1 MKSEET
7 TIKQMTTGR
16 KRTTSRWSGL
26 QFRMTVS
33 YALTTLLAV
42 LLIEIL
48 AGTTILTLL
57 TYSPLA
63 DEGFIG
69 GARETAKLYALAA
82 AAQAGGT
89 VLDPHTTFEPGR
101 SSSIYLSKEYFSNAG
116 NIQYINTRFPNTQNA
131 AFVLL
136 IAPDGHVL
144 ASSYP
149 ARYPVMTP
157 VVQLLPS
164 RSQLIKKAL
173 AGVPG
178 STVDGTSQGRI
189 VCAVETIWSRE
200 KAIGA
205 IYIQEPEFSGG
216 DFLQGFTGVLFISAL
231 FWLVITL
238 PVGGLFGLIT
248 TRGMIRR
255 FHHLVTATTR
265 FADGDYTQ
273 RVQVSRRDEVGQLEQ
288 QFNRMAEQLV
298 ESMAQRQVLVEQN
311 ARMAERARIEQELR
325 TAQHIQQALLPK
337 DVPELVG
344 WQLAPYY
351 QPAREVGGDF
361 YDFLSFDDGRLG
373 IVIGDVTG
381 KGVPA
386 ALVMAITRTML
397 RTAAQGASSPAEVL
411 ARVNDLL
418 SADIPPGMFV
428 TCFYAILDPGNGHLH
443 YANAGHDLPYRRHG
457 TSVSELR
464 ATGMPLGMMPAS
476 SYEERKGTLAPG
488 DSVIFYSDGIVEA
501 HNQKREMFGFP
512 HLKALVGEH
521 SGGATLIDFLLGEL
535 ATFTG
540 ADWEQEDDVTMVV
553 LNRATMEGNS
563 SGLPSA

>member
-7 TIKQMTTGR
+7 TIKHMTTGR

-116 NIQYINTRFPNTQNA
+116 NIQYINTRSPNTQNA

-164 RSQLIKKAL
+164 RSHLIMNAL

-205 IYIQEPEFSGG
+205 IYVQEPEFSGG

-337 DVPELVG
+337 DVPELAG

-464 ATGMPLGMMPAS
+464 ATGMPLGMMPGS

-540 ADWEQEDDVTMVV
+540 AEWEQEDDVTMVV